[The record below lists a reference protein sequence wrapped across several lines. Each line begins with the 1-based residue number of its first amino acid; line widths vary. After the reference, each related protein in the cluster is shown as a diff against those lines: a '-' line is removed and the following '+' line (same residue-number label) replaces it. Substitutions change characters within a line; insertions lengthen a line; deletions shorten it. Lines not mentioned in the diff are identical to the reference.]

1 MLRLCHGVLD
11 SPPQRPSEPFA
22 SGLLLSAF
30 HHHVV
35 RGHEDVINSLDMAM
49 RYIFHGTVDVCDPL
63 KLFKGIAHLAGLN
76 NRLKGT
82 ILGAGTVDGGLKF
95 GEGAMYSA
103 VGQWKQDTE
112 NVGRYRSLVLEGIRS
127 ISFEI
132 LCRARGS

>member
-1 MLRLCHGVLD
+1 M
-11 SPPQRPSEPFA
+11 
-22 SGLLLSAF
+22 AF
-30 HHHVV
+30 YFPHVIIYVV

-49 RYIFHGTVDVCDPL
+49 MYIFHGTVDVCDPL

-76 NRLKGT
+76 NRLKGM

-132 LCRARGS
+132 LCQVIDIRNL